1 MELKEDEKKGIV
13 DIVKDILSRSE
24 TMFIIPVGMLIG
36 SLYYLGFKI
45 SNIYEA
51 VFIAITVI
59 LSVIGFYKTFTRP
72 KEGDEIISNTKLD
85 DILAVLR
92 LVETNIRTIEQSGIF
107 KISNSY
113 KNLRTLFEYR
123 TNMLMFKIERAFLE
137 AYMQLGPFDESN
149 NVKAEVHTS
158 VLNKFNAKIKLEL
171 DYYLLDLNN
180 FVSSDRALDD
190 DTKNHI
196 IEEVHKTYQILND
209 LLQDLKHNEKIN
221 QLIMHTAIL
230 TNELT
235 NILVVA
241 IDSWKNLPIVV

>member
-1 MELKEDEKKGIV
+1 MLGWVLISFVSGYYVFTKAKTKG
-13 DIVKDILSRSE
+13 
-24 TMFIIPVGMLIG
+24 
-36 SLYYLGFKI
+36 
-45 SNIYEA
+45 
-51 VFIAITVI
+51 
-59 LSVIGFYKTFTRP
+59 
-72 KEGDEIISNTKLD
+72 GDEEIQNTKLD

-92 LVETNIRTIEQSGIF
+92 MVETNIRTIEQSGIF

-137 AYMQLGPFDESN
+137 AYMQLGPFDETN

-158 VLNKFNAKIKLEL
+158 VINKFNAKLKLEL

-180 FVSSDRALDD
+180 FVSSDRQLDEE
-190 DTKNHI
+190 TKQHI
-196 IEEVHKTYQILND
+196 IDEVHKTYKTLNE

-235 NILVVA
+235 SILVVA

>member
-1 MELKEDEKKGIV
+1 
-13 DIVKDILSRSE
+13 
-24 TMFIIPVGMLIG
+24 MFIIPLSLTIG
-36 SLYYLGFKI
+36 AIYHLGFRIADTKDLLIVLGSIFVAVI
-45 SNIYEA
+45 SYYW
-51 VFIAITVI
+51 
-59 LSVIGFYKTFTRP
+59 LFTKKP

-180 FVSSDRALDD
+180 FVSSDRALDE
-190 DTKNHI
+190 DTKNNI

-235 NILVVA
+235 SILVVA

>member
-1 MELKEDEKKGIV
+1 M
-13 DIVKDILSRSE
+13 
-24 TMFIIPVGMLIG
+24 VGVSLFSYLI
-36 SLYYLGFKI
+36 
-45 SNIYEA
+45 
-51 VFIAITVI
+51 
-59 LSVIGFYKTFTRP
+59 RP
-72 KEGDEIISNTKLD
+72 KEKEGDDNLNNTKLD
-85 DILAVLR
+85 DILSVLR
-92 LVETNIRTIEQSGIF
+92 LVESNIRTIEQSGIF

-149 NVKAEVHTS
+149 NIKAEVHTS
-158 VLNKFNAKIKLEL
+158 VVNKFNAKIKLEL

-180 FVSSDRALDD
+180 FVSSDRALDE
-190 DTKNHI
+190 DTKQHI
-196 IEEVHKTYQILND
+196 IEEVHKTYKILND
-209 LLQDLKHNEKIN
+209 LLQDLHHNEKIN

>member
-1 MELKEDEKKGIV
+1 
-13 DIVKDILSRSE
+13 
-24 TMFIIPVGMLIG
+24 MLGWVLISFVSG
-36 SLYYLGFKI
+36 YY
-45 SNIYEA
+45 
-51 VFIAITVI
+51 VFIKA
-59 LSVIGFYKTFTRP
+59 KT
-72 KEGDEIISNTKLD
+72 KGGDEEIQNTKLD

-92 LVETNIRTIEQSGIF
+92 MVETNIRTIEQSGIF

-137 AYMQLGPFDESN
+137 AYMQLGPFDETN

-158 VLNKFNAKIKLEL
+158 VINKFNAKLKLEL

-180 FVSSDRALDD
+180 FVSSDRQLDE

-196 IEEVHKTYQILND
+196 VEEVHKTYKILND

-235 NILVVA
+235 SILVVA

>member
-1 MELKEDEKKGIV
+1 MLGWVLISFVSGYYVFTKAKTKG
-13 DIVKDILSRSE
+13 
-24 TMFIIPVGMLIG
+24 
-36 SLYYLGFKI
+36 
-45 SNIYEA
+45 
-51 VFIAITVI
+51 
-59 LSVIGFYKTFTRP
+59 
-72 KEGDEIISNTKLD
+72 GDEEIQNTKLD

-92 LVETNIRTIEQSGIF
+92 MVETNIRTIEQSGIF

-137 AYMQLGPFDESN
+137 AYMQLGPFDETN

-158 VLNKFNAKIKLEL
+158 VINKFNAKLKLEL

-180 FVSSDRALDD
+180 FVSSDRALDE
-190 DTKNHI
+190 DTKQHI
-196 IEEVHKTYQILND
+196 IEEVHKTYKILND
-209 LLQDLKHNEKIN
+209 LLQDLHHNEKIN

>member
-1 MELKEDEKKGIV
+1 
-13 DIVKDILSRSE
+13 
-24 TMFIIPVGMLIG
+24 
-36 SLYYLGFKI
+36 
-45 SNIYEA
+45 
-51 VFIAITVI
+51 
-59 LSVIGFYKTFTRP
+59 
-72 KEGDEIISNTKLD
+72 
-85 DILAVLR
+85 
-92 LVETNIRTIEQSGIF
+92 
-107 KISNSY
+107 
-113 KNLRTLFEYR
+113 
-123 TNMLMFKIERAFLE
+123 MLMFKIERAFLE

>member
-1 MELKEDEKKGIV
+1 MLGWVLISFVSGYYVFTKAKTKG
-13 DIVKDILSRSE
+13 
-24 TMFIIPVGMLIG
+24 
-36 SLYYLGFKI
+36 
-45 SNIYEA
+45 
-51 VFIAITVI
+51 
-59 LSVIGFYKTFTRP
+59 
-72 KEGDEIISNTKLD
+72 GDEEIQNTKLD

-92 LVETNIRTIEQSGIF
+92 MVETNIRTIEQSGIF

-137 AYMQLGPFDESN
+137 AYMQLGPFDETN

-158 VLNKFNAKIKLEL
+158 VINKFNAKLKLEL

-180 FVSSDRALDD
+180 FVSSDRQLDE

-196 IEEVHKTYQILND
+196 VEEVHKTYKILND

-235 NILVVA
+235 SILVVA

>member
-1 MELKEDEKKGIV
+1 MLGWVLISFVSGYYVFTKAKTKG
-13 DIVKDILSRSE
+13 
-24 TMFIIPVGMLIG
+24 
-36 SLYYLGFKI
+36 
-45 SNIYEA
+45 
-51 VFIAITVI
+51 
-59 LSVIGFYKTFTRP
+59 
-72 KEGDEIISNTKLD
+72 GDEEIQNTKLD

-92 LVETNIRTIEQSGIF
+92 MVETNIRTIEQSGVF

-137 AYMQLGPFDESN
+137 AYMQLGPFDETN

-158 VLNKFNAKIKLEL
+158 VINKFNAKLKLEL

-180 FVSSDRALDD
+180 FVSSDRQLDD
-190 DTKNHI
+190 NTKNHI
-196 IEEVHKTYQILND
+196 IEEVHKTYNTLNE

-235 NILVVA
+235 SILVVA

>member
-1 MELKEDEKKGIV
+1 MLGWVLLSFVSGYYVFTKAKTKG
-13 DIVKDILSRSE
+13 
-24 TMFIIPVGMLIG
+24 
-36 SLYYLGFKI
+36 
-45 SNIYEA
+45 
-51 VFIAITVI
+51 
-59 LSVIGFYKTFTRP
+59 
-72 KEGDEIISNTKLD
+72 GDEEIQNTKLD

-92 LVETNIRTIEQSGIF
+92 MVETNIRTIEQSGIF

-137 AYMQLGPFDESN
+137 AYMQLGPFDETN

-158 VLNKFNAKIKLEL
+158 VINKFNAKLKLEL

-180 FVSSDRALDD
+180 FVSSDRQLDE

-196 IEEVHKTYQILND
+196 IDEVHKTYNTLNE

-235 NILVVA
+235 SILVVA

>member
-1 MELKEDEKKGIV
+1 
-13 DIVKDILSRSE
+13 
-24 TMFIIPVGMLIG
+24 MLGWVLISFVSG
-36 SLYYLGFKI
+36 YY
-45 SNIYEA
+45 
-51 VFIAITVI
+51 VFIKA
-59 LSVIGFYKTFTRP
+59 KT
-72 KEGDEIISNTKLD
+72 KGGDEEIQNTKLD

-92 LVETNIRTIEQSGIF
+92 MVETNIRTIEQSGIF

-137 AYMQLGPFDESN
+137 AYMQLGPFDETN

-158 VLNKFNAKIKLEL
+158 VINKFNAKLKLEL

-180 FVSSDRALDD
+180 FVSSDRALDE
-190 DTKNHI
+190 DTKQHI
-196 IEEVHKTYQILND
+196 IEEVHKTYKILND
-209 LLQDLKHNEKIN
+209 LLQDLHHNEKIN

>member
-1 MELKEDEKKGIV
+1 MLGWVLISFVSGYYVFTKAKTKG
-13 DIVKDILSRSE
+13 
-24 TMFIIPVGMLIG
+24 
-36 SLYYLGFKI
+36 
-45 SNIYEA
+45 
-51 VFIAITVI
+51 
-59 LSVIGFYKTFTRP
+59 
-72 KEGDEIISNTKLD
+72 GDEEIQNTKLD

-92 LVETNIRTIEQSGIF
+92 MVETNIRTIEQSGVF

-137 AYMQLGPFDESN
+137 AYMQLAPFDETN

-158 VLNKFNAKIKLEL
+158 VINKFNAKLKLEL

-180 FVSSDRALDD
+180 FVSSDRQLDD
-190 DTKNHI
+190 NTKNHI
-196 IEEVHKTYQILND
+196 IEEVHKTYKILNE

-235 NILVVA
+235 SILVVA

>member
-1 MELKEDEKKGIV
+1 M
-13 DIVKDILSRSE
+13 DILKGLLSRTE
-24 TMFIIPVGMLIG
+24 ILFIVPLSIIFIA
-36 SLYYLGFKI
+36 LYYLGLRV
-45 SNIYEA
+45 NDIYTLL
-51 VFIAITVI
+51 IT
-59 LSVIGFYKTFTRP
+59 LGFSLVGVSLFSYLIRP
-72 KEGDEIISNTKLD
+72 KEKGGEEDLSNNQKLD

-92 LVETNIRTIEQSGIF
+92 MVETNIRTIEQSGIF

-137 AYMQLGPFDESN
+137 AYMQLGPFDETN

-158 VLNKFNAKIKLEL
+158 VINKFNAKLKLEL

-180 FVSSDRALDD
+180 FVSSDRQLDE

-196 IEEVHKTYQILND
+196 VEEVHKTYKILND

-235 NILVVA
+235 SILVVA

>member
-1 MELKEDEKKGIV
+1 MLGWVLISFVSGYYVFNKAKTKG
-13 DIVKDILSRSE
+13 
-24 TMFIIPVGMLIG
+24 
-36 SLYYLGFKI
+36 
-45 SNIYEA
+45 
-51 VFIAITVI
+51 
-59 LSVIGFYKTFTRP
+59 
-72 KEGDEIISNTKLD
+72 GDEEIQNTKLD

-92 LVETNIRTIEQSGIF
+92 MVETNIRTIEQSGIF

-137 AYMQLGPFDESN
+137 AYMQLGPFDETN

-158 VLNKFNAKIKLEL
+158 VINKFNAKLKLEL

-180 FVSSDRALDD
+180 FVSSDRQLDE

-196 IEEVHKTYQILND
+196 VEEVHKTYKILNE

-235 NILVVA
+235 SILVVA